1 MTQAEKE
8 QLIRVITQAVV
19 EILEKN
25 GTGCS
30 GCSDSGNCCG
40 SNSESQSN
48 QTISSLDKHLITERD
63 VLDLAQTSITQLHVR
78 TNTILTPLAKD
89 VARSKNI
96 AIIRGDMAKTDNR
109 LDL

>member
-8 QLIRVITQAVV
+8 QLIQIITRAVV

-25 GTGCS
+25 GTGCN
-30 GCSDSGNCCG
+30 GC
-40 SNSESQSN
+40 SNSENCCSENSVSPSN
-48 QTISSLDKHLITERD
+48 QTITSIDKHLITERD
-63 VLDLAQTSITQLHVR
+63 ILDLAQTNISQLHVR

-96 AIIRGDMAKTDNR
+96 AIIHGDMAKSDNR